1 MCDMRSLIA
10 GVDKEFTMGNT
21 THGARISGIGAVTG
35 YGWGRER
42 LWNGLVSGKP
52 AASLRPGFGRDDE
65 PGWVSMIPEGGD
77 PTDGFTRYSRA
88 LRYAA
93 REAIEDAYARG
104 WTPGRRV
111 GVVHAAVMGDTAMY
125 PMFAAPAGS
134 FSGRQYVA
142 VTPSTALSLLMTEY
156 GFHGPVMSVSSMCAS
171 GGAAVITAQTWLDAG
186 MVDDVLVVATDLSAT
201 PEIVGMF
208 TRLGVA
214 ITDDEPLSAC
224 RPFQEGS
231 RGFSFGEA
239 SIAFTMTNREVAG
252 YADVLG
258 GAMAHDGFHPTSIDP
273 SLTHVRRCV
282 DEALDSAGVDGSDV
296 RYLNAHG
303 PGTAQ
308 CDAAEGSILTEVTPN
323 ASVFSVKP
331 LAGHCQ
337 AAAGAVELTASL
349 LGFEKGT
356 MPASPHVSTPTTD
369 ALLDGATAAE
379 PGLTLKTSLGMGG
392 YTAALVV
399 APVA

>member
-1 MCDMRSLIA
+1 
-10 GVDKEFTMGNT
+10 MGNT
-21 THGARISGIGAVTG
+21 THRSRISGIGAVSG

-42 LWNGLVSGKP
+42 LWSGLVSGKP
-52 AASLRPGFGRDDE
+52 AAAMRAGFGPDGT
-65 PGWVSMIPEGGD
+65 PGWVSMVPEGGD
-77 PTDGFTRYSRA
+77 PADGPTRYTRA
-88 LRYAA
+88 MRHSA
-93 REAIEDAYARG
+93 REAIEDALERG

-111 GVVHAAVMGDTAMY
+111 GLVHAAVMGDTAMH
-125 PMFAAPAGS
+125 PMFSAPAGS

-142 VTPSTALSLLMTEY
+142 VTPSTGLSLLMAEY
-156 GFHGPVMSVSSMCAS
+156 GFHGPVMTVSSMCAS
-171 GGAAVITAQTWLDAG
+171 GSSAIITAQTWLDAD
-186 MVDDVLVVATDLSAT
+186 MVDDVVVVATDLSAT

-214 ITDDEPLSAC
+214 ITDDEPMSAC

-239 SIAFTMTNREVAG
+239 SVAFTMTNRDDVSG

-258 GAMAHDGFHPTSIDP
+258 GALTHDGFHPTSIDP

-282 DEALDSAGVDGSDV
+282 DEALASAGVDGRDV

-308 CDAAEGSILTEVTPN
+308 CDAAEGTILREITPE

-337 AAAGAVELTASL
+337 AAAGAVELSASL
-349 LGFEKGT
+349 MGFHRGQI
-356 MPASPHVSTPTTD
+356 PASPVVATPSVSC
-369 ALLDGATAAE
+369 LLDGATAAE

-399 APVA
+399 APVG

>member
-1 MCDMRSLIA
+1 
-10 GVDKEFTMGNT
+10 MGNT
-21 THGARISGIGAVTG
+21 THRARISGVGAVTG

-42 LWNGLVSGKP
+42 LWEGLLSGKP
-52 AASLRPGFGRDDE
+52 AATLRAGFGMADDE
-65 PGWVSMIPEGGD
+65 PGWVSMIPEGGL
-77 PTDGFTRYSRA
+77 PADGATRYTRA
-88 LRYAA
+88 LRHAA
-93 REAIEDAYARG
+93 REALEDAYARG
-104 WTPGRRV
+104 WTPGKRV

-142 VTPSTALSLLMTEY
+142 VTPSTALSLLMAEH

-171 GGAAVITAQTWLDAG
+171 GSAAVITAQTWLDAG

-239 SIAFTMTNREVAG
+239 SIAFTMTNRDDVDG
-252 YADVLG
+252 YGDVLG
-258 GAMAHDGFHPTSIDP
+258 GAMAHDAFHPTSIDP
-273 SLTHVRRCV
+273 SLVHVRRCV
-282 DEALDSAGVDGSDV
+282 DEAIESAGIDGRDV
-296 RYLNAHG
+296 RHLNAHG

-308 CDAAEGSILTEVTPN
+308 CDAAEGSILADVIPE

-349 LGFEKGT
+349 LGFERGQI
-356 MPASPHVSTPTTD
+356 PASPHVSAPTTD
-369 ALLDGATAAE
+369 ALLDGVTRAE

-392 YTAALVV
+392 YSAALVV

>member
-1 MCDMRSLIA
+1 ML
-10 GVDKEFTMGNT
+10 
-21 THGARISGIGAVTG
+21 
-35 YGWGRER
+35 
-42 LWNGLVSGKP
+42 
-52 AASLRPGFGRDDE
+52 
-65 PGWVSMIPEGGD
+65 
-77 PTDGFTRYSRA
+77 
-88 LRYAA
+88 
-93 REAIEDAYARG
+93 
-104 WTPGRRV
+104 
-111 GVVHAAVMGDTAMY
+111 
-125 PMFAAPAGS
+125 AAPAGS
-134 FSGRQYVA
+134 FSARQYVA
-142 VTPSTALSLLMTEY
+142 VTPSTAVSLLMAEH
-156 GFHGPVMSVSSMCAS
+156 GFHGPVMGVSSMCAS
-171 GGAAVITAQTWLDAG
+171 SSAAVITARSWLDADL
-186 MVDDVLVVATDLSAT
+186 VDDVLIVATDLSAT

-224 RPFQEGS
+224 RPFQDGS

-239 SIAFTMTNREVAG
+239 SIAFTMTNRDDVAG

-282 DEALDSAGVDGSDV
+282 DEAIDSAGVDGRDI
-296 RYLNAHG
+296 RHLNAHG

-308 CDAAEGSILTEVTPN
+308 CDAAEGSILAEVTPG

-331 LAGHCQ
+331 LTGHCQ
-337 AAAGAVELTASL
+337 AAAGAVELSASL
-349 LGFEKGT
+349 LGFHTGLI
-356 MPASPHVSTPTTD
+356 PASPHVSTPTTD

-399 APVA
+399 APTA

>member
-1 MCDMRSLIA
+1 
-10 GVDKEFTMGNT
+10 MGNS
-21 THGARISGIGAVTG
+21 THRARISGMGAVTG
-35 YGWGRER
+35 YGWGRKR
-42 LWNGLVSGKP
+42 LWDGLLSGKP
-52 AASLRPGFGRDDE
+52 AATLRAGFGMDADE
-65 PGWVSMIPEGGD
+65 PGWVSMIPEGGA
-77 PTDGFTRYSRA
+77 PEDGATRYTRA

-93 REAIEDAYARG
+93 REALADATARG
-104 WTPGRRV
+104 WTPGARV

-142 VTPSTALSLLMTEY
+142 VTPSTALSLLMAEH

-171 GGAAVITAQTWLDAG
+171 GSAAVITAKTWLDAG

-239 SIAFTMTNREVAG
+239 SVAFTMTNRDDVPG

-258 GAMAHDGFHPTSIDP
+258 GALTHDGFHPTSIDP

-282 DEALDSAGVDGSDV
+282 DEALGCAGVAGRDV
-296 RYLNAHG
+296 DYLNAHG

-308 CDAAEGSILTEVTPN
+308 CDAAEGSILADVTPG

-331 LAGHCQ
+331 LTGHCQ
-337 AAAGAVELTASL
+337 AAAGAVETAASL
-349 LGFEKGT
+349 LGFEHGQI
-356 MPASPHVSTPTTD
+356 PASPHVSTPTTS
-369 ALLDGATAAE
+369 ALLDGATPAE

-392 YTAALVV
+392 YTAALVL